1 VTRGRREDAQWRI
14 AFEML
19 APMKPD
25 DLMPYQALCEA
36 YDTDDLHKVQR
47 MVMRANQDL
56 LSECG
61 RKVVA
66 VPEIGYRMIRAAE
79 HVTHARRHELASRRQ
94 LSRAVEVIEST
105 RVNEL
110 TPAQKESVAQL
121 GMIYRGMVE
130 AFDYHEERLNEHDSM
145 IAKLQRGQD
154 ELRAQVDFLK
164 INQAESE

>member
-1 VTRGRREDAQWRI
+1 MQ
-14 AFEML
+14 
-19 APMKPD
+19 PD
-25 DLMPYQALCEA
+25 NVLPYEVLCEA

-56 LSECG
+56 LAQLG

-66 VPEIGYRMIRAAE
+66 VPEVGYRMIRAAE

-94 LSRAVEVIEST
+94 MGKALDVIEST
-105 RVNEL
+105 RMNEL
-110 TPAQKESVAQL
+110 TPVQVENVSQL
-121 GMIYRGMVE
+121 RITYRGMVE
-130 AFDYHEERLNEHDSM
+130 ALNYHEERLNEHDGM

-164 INQAESE
+164 VYESE